1 MTLTQFLVL
10 AVGSLSLLISAEL
23 LRSMA
28 RHRGRSAVDAT
39 AGFRQVGTF
48 GGFAGSGHDVT
59 PPPSTGSPGHALLM
73 LFTLAML
80 IGTGVVVKFAW
91 NEANPDIRS
100 AYGRAYERCVREEKI
115 SRWNVADVQR
125 CIGRERSVWQ

>member
-1 MTLTQFLVL
+1 MTLTQILVL
-10 AVGSLSLLISAEL
+10 AIGSLSLLISAEL

-28 RHRGRSAVDAT
+28 RQRGRAAVDAGT
-39 AGFRQVGTF
+39 GFRQVGTF
-48 GGFAGSGHDVT
+48 GGFAGSGSDVT
-59 PPPSTGSPGHALLM
+59 PLPSTGSPGHALLM
-73 LFTLAML
+73 LFTLALL

-100 AYGRAYERCVREEKI
+100 AYGRAYEHCVREENI

-125 CIGRERSVWQ
+125 CIGRERSAWQ